1 LVGLETVA
9 PRRGPDP
16 RDQGAPPGLSVLPG
30 RQPRSAHRYEE
41 LAGTLPT
48 LRLCPVVAQYRYDY
62 SDPLRPRRHLGRKLG
77 AYEACALLVRVD
89 SGFSWAASLEG
100 GEACGLHE
108 TLFREL
114 LDPFLVSGA
123 PDAPWFARGE
133 SDRISPVVD
142 ALTHAVDPSEAE
154 RLIDRLRPGN

>member
-1 LVGLETVA
+1 MKE
-9 PRRGPDP
+9 
-16 RDQGAPPGLSVLPG
+16 
-30 RQPRSAHRYEE
+30 
-41 LAGTLPT
+41 LPT
-48 LRLCPVVAQYRYDY
+48 GAVGPEASLLIRLQ
-62 SDPLRPRRHLGRKLG
+62 LGSG
-77 AYEACALLVRVD
+77 PLLVRVD

-154 RLIDRLRPGN
+154 RLIDRLRPGNAWFP